1 MANYNVHTDI
11 EKLAD
16 AYGYDMM
23 LHGKSMYW
31 SSPREC
37 PDTTDDLRACKLY
50 GSLSSEDKSTLL
62 NYGSQMKR
70 YGMGCYQERGA
81 CADLYDR
88 YVGRGGVPNPFEG
101 RAKVKKDAETKPNE
115 PEQPGM

>member
-1 MANYNVHTDI
+1 MANYNGYENV
-11 EKLAD
+11 EKLAE

-37 PDTTDDLRACKLY
+37 PDTTPDLQRCGLY
-50 GSLSSEDKSTLL
+50 SKLSSVEQ
-62 NYGSQMKR
+62 SQMLEYGHEMKR
-70 YGMGCYQERGA
+70 FGMGCYQERGA

-88 YVGRGGVPNPFEG
+88 YVFRGGIPNPFAG
-101 RAKVKKDAETKPNE
+101 KGSGSSQPNG
-115 PEQPGM
+115 PEM